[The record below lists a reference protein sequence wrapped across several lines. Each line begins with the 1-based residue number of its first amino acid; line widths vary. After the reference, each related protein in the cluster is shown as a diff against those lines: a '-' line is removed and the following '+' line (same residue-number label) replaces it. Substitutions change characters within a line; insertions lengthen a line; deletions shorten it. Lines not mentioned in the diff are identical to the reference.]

1 MSKKITKII
10 SCLSV
15 LLILGWGF
23 CAYAKSNSSDETGQT
38 DTNNSGDHDNSGDNG
53 GSHSGGN
60 DDSDDDSD
68 SHEGDSDNHHDG
80 DSSDSDHDNSG
91 DSDDS
96 HSGGNDDSDDDSD
109 SHEGDSDNHHDG
121 DSNDDEE
128 DEGDDD
134 SSQCCP
140 EPSPIKL
147 TFKGSSGLG
156 AKAQLSIGNDQLV
169 IELVNTSLGV
179 PSGFSNSDQLLTS
192 FAFSLPAG
200 TAISGG
206 SVVIGKE
213 SYSVNFSEV
222 QVQLGTGDDVSTEWG
237 YGNSGNTGF
246 GSHLNFISSMTS
258 HTTPFLNIP
267 PGTNLDKSVNLGGP
281 EGGLT
286 NGVLPIGGI
295 GAIYNSIT
303 SYLTISGIDL
313 SDNCDTASLLSYVKE
328 NGAIFEFGSD
338 AYFGDSQILPPPPED
353 SESTNPVPEPSTF
366 LLIAAG
372 FLGLIG
378 FLKKKKS

>member
-1 MSKKITKII
+1 MSKKITKVI

-38 DTNNSGDHDNSGDNG
+38 YKDNSDNDDD
-53 GSHSGGN
+53 SHSG
-60 DDSDDDSD
+60 DSNS
-68 SHEGDSDNHHDG
+68 HDG
-80 DSSDSDHDNSG
+80 SSGNSDHDNSG

-96 HSGGNDDSDDDSD
+96 HSGGNGNSDNDSDN
-109 SHEGDSDNHHDG
+109 HEGDSGNLHDG
-121 DSNDDEE
+121 DSND

-140 EPSPIKL
+140 KPSPVTF
-147 TFKGSSGLG
+147 TFKDSSGLG
-156 AKAQLSIGNDQLV
+156 ASAKVSVGNDQIV
-169 IELVNTSLGV
+169 IELMNTSLGV

-222 QVQLGTGDDVSTEWG
+222 QVQLGSGADVSTEWG
-237 YGNSGNTGF
+237 YGNLGNTGF
-246 GSHLNFISSMTS
+246 ESHLNFISSMTS
-258 HTTPFLNIP
+258 HTTPFLSIP

-286 NGVLPIGGI
+286 NGVLPVEGI

-313 SDNCDTASLLSYVKE
+313 TNNCDTTSLLSYLKE

-338 AYFGDSQILPPPPED
+338 AYFGDSQILPPPPPPDD
-353 SESTNPVPEPSTF
+353 SGSTNPVPEPSTF
-366 LLIAAG
+366 LLITVG

-378 FLKKKKS
+378 FLKKKNKG